1 METNVAKFFS
11 KFFQL
16 QLYKRRSYYFFYLF
30 YNFSNYHR
38 LGPSENIVYTRESWS
53 PREDKFRE
61 TTGND
66 KREKFTRVWVI
77 EDLARVAKIFF
88 IPRLYDLYA
97 AIQHRRHLL
106 LGMLA
111 LTGVA
116 DENISLVEI
125 QGIGHE
131 RENLLLESVPF
142 FERYSLCDCVSAFH
156 RFQELFAI

>member
-1 METNVAKFFS
+1 M
-11 KFFQL
+11 
-16 QLYKRRSYYFFYLF
+16 
-30 YNFSNYHR
+30 
-38 LGPSENIVYTRESWS
+38 YTRESWS

-61 TTGND
+61 TY
-66 KREKFTRVWVI
+66 REKFTRVWVI

-125 QGIGHE
+125 
-131 RENLLLESVPF
+131 
-142 FERYSLCDCVSAFH
+142 
-156 RFQELFAI
+156 